1 MGQCITGGGMN
12 CIKAGMLM
20 NGGGGGGGMNGNSGG
35 GGGGS
40 GGKSGS
46 APPGATVTLGVVGEP
61 TRIRDNE
68 DARLDE
74 RGRAHYL
81 HALVADPTGANR
93 MTITNNSLIMFCY

>member
-46 APPGATVTLGVVGEP
+46 AVPGATVTLGVVGEP
-61 TRIRDNE
+61 P
-68 DARLDE
+68 
-74 RGRAHYL
+74 
-81 HALVADPTGANR
+81 VVSPPCDPRCVSVSRRRRRRCRT
-93 MTITNNSLIMFCY
+93 LLP